1 LNYSSILEENKNLAD
16 GHPISE
22 AQKATSKLEL
32 RCKIARRLER
42 LKDTVEYATED
53 EDVTK
58 SIKQYCL
65 FRGRDEA

>member
-1 LNYSSILEENKNLAD
+1 MLEENQNLSV

-22 AQKATSKLEL
+22 AQKATSKREL
-32 RCKIARRLER
+32 RCKIARRLEG
-42 LKDTVEYATED
+42 LKDTVEYATEN

-65 FRGRDEA
+65 FRGRDDA